1 MKNWLNNGN
10 YFSALALATATLL
23 LLSAIAVPS
32 AQAAFS
38 ISVTGKNADGTS
50 PQQVTDYKWLVQE
63 DNTYDAVKHAGEF
76 NSHDSVSVSIHKSS
90 AKVLATGTGTNPV
103 VNLPSNARYFV
114 SVMAPGYTM
123 TGGPVR
129 PGETSK
135 DLVVYKTPL
144 VAAQIKVLV
153 FHDKSPVNGA
163 PDAEPPLPGFK
174 IILYDQFGQQTQDI
188 FGNPLGTTYNN
199 DNPNSI
205 NFINTMGTGNIISA
219 ATLDSLGFAN
229 VTIPNLGPGKY
240 GVRAIPQDGRPWVQT
255 STIEGT
261 PGIDAWV
268 MAGEPP
274 YYEEAGFFGV
284 HAFIGFVL
292 PTSYCVAAPTDP
304 YCANTMFRTPLNAGE
319 TAGTITGQVV
329 MNRINR
335 PPAQMGLNPGE
346 PVPDAWVSL
355 SDSGASLRQ
364 VYAAKCAADGSFTIP
379 GVPPGTYS
387 LTMWDFPLDQLIDFR
402 TVTVPSTGGTIA
414 LGQVPVFQWFGTY
427 EGSFFNDKNLNGKRD
442 PGEEGIPN
450 QAVGLRYR
458 DGSKYLSNVTD
469 SQGNFSFNEVFPFF
483 KWLVAESDYRRFYPT
498 GATVYVDKGGKN
510 KFTTDP
516 SAPGYLPP
524 SDPNSSLLEIRTDP
538 PGPGTLQE
546 GMLLYFDNSAHIDW
560 GRAPYP
566 VTLPNGITIKNGG
579 ISGVIS
585 YAFTRAAGDPR
596 NATQSTWEPGQGDVA
611 LKLYKVTGF
620 DAATTKPIYDAS
632 KPVATTVSDSW
643 NRWVYGDPSPQ
654 PDTRRNKGL
663 QPNTGML
670 TGCLDTM
677 QDAGLS
683 LSPAG
688 IPLDKYIDCAE
699 TISVWNQIKPAV
711 FDGSYIF
718 TDIEDPSDSTKTIP
732 IPAGQYVVEVVP
744 PLGYEIIK
752 EEDQNFLVSGETY
765 IPSRP
770 QPAIQQP
777 TCVGPDH
784 VVPQFLS
791 FDGVTPA
798 PFAGTTRPLCNMK
811 LVTLDNGQNA
821 AADFRIFTQVSLAA
835 RLMGLV
841 TDDLGLEFR
850 AGNPRLGD
858 KPGASFMP
866 ISIQDFNGHELV
878 RTYTDE
884 WGIFETLVPSGYT
897 TDIPN
902 PTGVSPH
909 IVKIVLNHPGF
920 DYTKPDIWYKANYP
934 TVTWKIDV
942 WPGKITYSD
951 TPIIPIRPNIGAANL
966 DSNPQNGTPATS
978 QVNGPDGGPW
988 IKNNT
993 IDNLLTI
1000 SSFGST
1006 RISNPDPAV
1015 GGVTIRDFGFG
1026 KTIGTVT
1033 LTLTLNNIVT
1043 VLKVQPGSWTNTSI
1057 TVKVPAG
1064 TPAGAYQLDVTRGDN
1079 SKTSINGIT
1088 VHVGVPE
1095 SQVKRVPS
1103 QYSTVQAAIDA
1114 ATPGD
1119 LVLIAPGVYTENLIM
1134 WKPVRLQGSGAAAT
1148 AINAGYFPPEK
1159 QTVWN
1164 SLLAGIFA
1172 SQGTNKTYSTD
1183 PTGNPIPD
1191 FTVDRGSAILVL
1203 GKHDTTNATSSS
1215 LDDFYNMPSRI
1226 DGLQITQAT
1235 LGSGIYVHA
1244 YAHNLQITNNKIFAN
1259 QGTHGGGIRLGTP
1272 TDPVIGTPNYRSS
1285 FNDNIVIAHN
1295 DINSNGGTGFA
1306 IGSGGGIGLYEGS
1319 DNYRISDNFISGNY
1333 AALAGAGIAQ
1343 QGLSNSGWK
1352 TNPDGTFATPLT
1364 PKYGVIERNTIIFNE
1379 AFDEGA
1385 GIFLGGEATLTPTVA
1400 NSVTPGVGNVIIND
1414 NLIQGNKAGNIG
1426 GGISLVRYNG
1436 LDVTNNPLNTDP
1448 TIDTSVPAWHKV
1460 RIYNNMIVNN
1470 ISAGIGGGI
1479 GINDAVNV
1487 DIVNNT
1493 ISNND
1498 TTATGETAFGNV
1510 PFVEGPFALIGK
1522 LTTPQPAG
1530 IGVQPFSGELISKM
1544 DPTIRA
1550 GYQNFSKAPLIANNI
1565 ITGNF
1570 SYYWANPS
1578 INAIATLSP
1587 YVFWD
1592 AGVFGAPASQLTITN
1607 SILTDPSRSVKTDQ
1621 IVPSV
1626 TNKTTDPKF
1635 VQTYRNKIDSFQ
1647 GGATLGN
1654 FITFS
1659 YSPLSLTGN
1668 YHING
1673 NSSAIGS
1680 GSLIPGIDTMGAT
1693 LLTTDFDGDP
1703 RPFRLSKATPDSGA
1717 DEYNNQGDVNND
1729 NKIDFVDVMIVLRQ
1743 VLLDPTA
1750 QDPAI
1755 KVLGDVFPLKNGR
1768 PVGNGVLD
1776 LSDALL
1782 LLQRAAGFIAW

>member
-1 MKNWLNNGN
+1 MKNQLNNGPT
-10 YFSALALATATLL
+10 FSALAAAAMLFLL
-23 LLSAIAVPS
+23 VALVPS
-32 AQAAFS
+32 AQAAFT
-38 ISVTGKNADGTS
+38 INVTGKNADGTS
-50 PQQVTDYKWLVQE
+50 PRQVTDYKWLVQE
-63 DNTYDAVKHAGEF
+63 DNAYDAVGHAGVF
-76 NSHDSVSVSIHKSS
+76 NNHSSISVSIHKSS

-123 TGGPVR
+123 TGGAIR

-135 DLVVYKTPL
+135 ALVVYKTPL

-153 FHDKSPVNGA
+153 FQDNAPVNGA

-188 FGNPLGTTYNN
+188 FGNPLGTTYNPDGSVN
-199 DNPNSI
+199 V
-205 NFINTMGTGNIISA
+205 MGNGNIISA

-274 YYEEAGFFGV
+274 YYTEAGFFGV

-292 PTSYCVAAPTDP
+292 PTSFCSAVPTDP
-304 YCANTMFRTPLNAGE
+304 YCLNAMFRTPLNPGE
-319 TAGTITGQVV
+319 VAGTITGQVV
-329 MNRINR
+329 QNRINR

-346 PVPDAWVSL
+346 PVPDAWISL
-355 SDSGASLRQ
+355 SDSGATLRQ
-364 VYAAKCAADGSFTIP
+364 VYAAKCATDGSFTIN

-387 LTMWDFPLDQLIDFR
+387 LTMWDAPLDQLIDFR
-402 TVTVPSTGGTIA
+402 TVTVPPTGGTVA
-414 LGQVPVFQWFGTY
+414 LGQIPIFQWFGTY
-427 EGSFFNDKNLNGKRD
+427 EGSFFNDKNLNGFRD
-442 PGEEGIPN
+442 PGEEGIAN
-450 QAVGLRYR
+450 QAVGLRFR
-458 DGSKYLSNVTD
+458 DGSIYMGNVTD
-469 SQGNFSFNEVFPFF
+469 SSGNFSFNEVFPFF
-483 KWLVAESDYRRFYPT
+483 KWLIAESDYSRFYPT

-510 KFTTDP
+510 IFTTDP
-516 SAPGYLPP
+516 AAPGYLPP
-524 SDPNSSLLEIRTDP
+524 SDPNSSLLEVRTDP
-538 PGPGTLQE
+538 PGPGTLLE
-546 GMLLYFDNSAHIDW
+546 GMLLYFDNSARIDW

-566 VTLPNGITIKNGG
+566 VTLPGTTTPIRNGG

-596 NATQSTWEPGQGDVA
+596 YGTQSTWEPGQGDVE

-620 DAATTKPIYDAS
+620 DPANGRPIYDAA

-643 NRWVYGDPSPQ
+643 NRWVYGDPTPQ
-654 PDTRRNKGL
+654 PDTRRNKGR
-663 QPNTGML
+663 QPNTGLL

-683 LSPAG
+683 ITPAG

-711 FDGSYIF
+711 FDGGYIF
-718 TDIEDPSDSTKTIP
+718 TDIEDPNDSTKTIP

-752 EEDQNFLVSGETY
+752 EEDQNFLVSGESY

-770 QPAIQQP
+770 QPAIDP
-777 TCVGPDH
+777 PVCIGPDH

-798 PFAGTTRPLCNMK
+798 PFAGTTRPLCNKK
-811 LVTLDNGQNA
+811 LVTLDDGQNA

-841 TDDLGLEFR
+841 TDDLALEFR
-850 AGNPRLGD
+850 PGNPRLGD
-858 KPGASFMP
+858 KPGATFMP

-884 WGIFETLVPSGYT
+884 WGIFETLVPSSFT
-897 TDIPN
+897 TNIPN

-920 DYTKPDIWYKANYP
+920 DITKPDVWYKANYP
-934 TVTWKIDV
+934 TVVWKIDV

-951 TPIIPIRPNIGAANL
+951 TPIIPIRPNIDAANL
-966 DSNPQNGTPATS
+966 DCNPQDGTPAIS
-978 QVNGPDGGPW
+978 QVNGPAGGPW
-988 IKNNT
+988 IENT
-993 IDNLLTI
+993 TADTLLTI

-1015 GGVTIRDFGFG
+1015 GGVIIRDFGFG
-1026 KTIGTVT
+1026 NTRGSVT
-1033 LTLTLNNIVT
+1033 LDGITALE
-1043 VLKVQPGSWTNTSI
+1043 VQPGGWTNTSI

-1064 TPAGAYQLDVTRGDN
+1064 TPAGAYQVDITRGDN
-1079 SKTSINGIT
+1079 FKTSISGIT
-1088 VHVGVPE
+1088 LHVGVPAL
-1095 SQVKRVPS
+1095 QVRRVPS
-1103 QYSTVQAAIDA
+1103 QYTTVQAAIDA
-1114 ATPGD
+1114 ANPGD
-1119 LVLIAPGVYTENLIM
+1119 LILIAPGNYAENLIM
-1134 WKPVRLQGSGAAAT
+1134 WKPVKLQGYGAAAT
-1148 AINAGYFPPEK
+1148 AINAGYFTPEK
-1159 QTVWN
+1159 QTAWTN
-1164 SLLAGIFA
+1164 FINTNL
-1172 SQGTNKTYSTD
+1172 GTVGSKTYSPD
-1183 PTGNPIPD
+1183 PNETTPI
-1191 FTVDRGSAILVL
+1191 FTNDMGSAILVL
-1203 GKHDTTNATSSS
+1203 GRHDTTNSA
-1215 LDDFYNMPSRI
+1215 LDDFYNAPSRI
-1226 DGLQITQAT
+1226 DGLQFTQAT

-1244 YAHNLQITNNKIFAN
+1244 FAHNLQITNNKVYAN
-1259 QGTHGGGIRLGTP
+1259 QGTYGGGIRLGTP
-1272 TDPVIGTPNYRSS
+1272 TIANGTTNYISS
-1285 FNDNIVIAHN
+1285 FNDYVLISHN

-1306 IGSGGGIGLYEGS
+1306 IGSGGGIGLFEGS
-1319 DNYRISDNFISGNY
+1319 DNYRISDSFICGNY
-1333 AALAGAGIAQ
+1333 ATLAGAGIAQ
-1343 QGLSNSGWK
+1343 QGLSNSGWQ
-1352 TNPDGTFATPLT
+1352 TNPDGTVALPRA
-1364 PKYGVIERNTIIFNE
+1364 PKYGVIEHNTIIFNE

-1385 GIFLGGEATLTPTVA
+1385 GIFLGGEVTLTPTVP
-1400 NSVTPGVGNVIIND
+1400 NSVTPGVGNVIING
-1414 NLIQGNKAGNIG
+1414 NLIQGNKAGNGG

-1436 LDVTNNPLNTDP
+1436 LDVQNNSLNISPDP
-1448 TIDTSVPAWHKV
+1448 AFDASIPAWHKAW
-1460 RIYNNMIVNN
+1460 IYNNMIVNN

-1479 GINDAVNV
+1479 GILDAVNV

-1510 PFVEGPFALIGK
+1510 PFVEGPFALIDK
-1522 LTTPQPAG
+1522 VTTPQPAG
-1530 IGVQPFSGELISKM
+1530 IGLQPFSGELISKI
-1544 DPTIRA
+1544 DATLQA
-1550 GYQNFSKAPLIANNI
+1550 GFQDFSRAPLIASNI

-1570 SYYWANPS
+1570 SYYWANPAT
-1578 INAIATLSP
+1578 NTIASLSP
-1587 YVFWD
+1587 YVYWD
-1592 AGVFGAPASQLTITN
+1592 AGVFGAPTAKLKITN
-1607 SILTDPSRSVKTDQ
+1607 SILTDPVAFQVKNDQ
-1621 IVPSV
+1621 IAASV
-1626 TNKTTDPKF
+1626 TNKTTDPQF
-1635 VQTYRNKIDSFQ
+1635 VLSYRNVIDAFQ

-1659 YSPLSLTGN
+1659 YSPLTLTGN
-1668 YHING
+1668 YHIKA
-1673 NSSAIGS
+1673 NSGAIGS
-1680 GSLIPGIDTMGAT
+1680 GSLTAVVDSVGAG
-1693 LLTTDFDGDP
+1693 LIQSDFDGDQ
-1703 RPFRLSKATPDSGA
+1703 RPIRVAKLPDSGA

-1729 NKIDFVDVMIVLRQ
+1729 GQINFVDVMIVLRQ
-1743 VLLDPTA
+1743 VMLAPAA

-1755 KVLGDVFPLKNGR
+1755 KALGDVYPLRFGR
-1768 PVGNGVLD
+1768 PFGDGVLN

-1782 LLQRAAGFIAW
+1782 LLQRAAGFITW

>member
-1 MKNWLNNGN
+1 MKNQLNNGPT
-10 YFSALALATATLL
+10 FSALAAAAMLFLL
-23 LLSAIAVPS
+23 VALVPS
-32 AQAAFS
+32 AQAAFT
-38 ISVTGKNADGTS
+38 INVTGKNADGTS
-50 PQQVTDYKWLVQE
+50 PRQVTDYKWLVQE
-63 DNTYDAVKHAGEF
+63 DNAYDAVGHAGVF
-76 NSHDSVSVSIHKSS
+76 NNHSSISVSIHKSS

-123 TGGPVR
+123 TGGAIR

-135 DLVVYKTPL
+135 ALVVYKTPL

-153 FHDKSPVNGA
+153 FQDNAPVNGA

-188 FGNPLGTTYNN
+188 FGNPLGTTYNPDGSVN
-199 DNPNSI
+199 V
-205 NFINTMGTGNIISA
+205 MGNGNIISA

-274 YYEEAGFFGV
+274 YYTEAGFFGV

-292 PTSYCVAAPTDP
+292 PTSFCSAVPTDP
-304 YCANTMFRTPLNAGE
+304 YCLNALFRTPLNPGE
-319 TAGTITGQVV
+319 VAGTITGQVV
-329 MNRINR
+329 QNRINR

-346 PVPDAWVSL
+346 PVPDAWISL
-355 SDSGASLRQ
+355 SDSGATLRQ
-364 VYAAKCAADGSFTIP
+364 VYAAKCATDGSFTIN

-387 LTMWDFPLDQLIDFR
+387 LTMWDAPLDQLIDFR
-402 TVTVPSTGGTIA
+402 TVTVPPTGGTVA
-414 LGQVPVFQWFGTY
+414 LGQIPIFQWFGTY
-427 EGSFFNDKNLNGKRD
+427 EGSFFNDKNLNGFRD
-442 PGEEGIPN
+442 PGEEGIAN
-450 QAVGLRYR
+450 QAVGLRFR
-458 DGSKYLSNVTD
+458 DGSIYMGNVTD
-469 SQGNFSFNEVFPFF
+469 SSGNFSFNEVFPFF
-483 KWLVAESDYRRFYPT
+483 KWLIAESDYSRFYPT

-510 KFTTDP
+510 IFTTDP
-516 SAPGYLPP
+516 AAPGYLPP
-524 SDPNSSLLEIRTDP
+524 SDPNSSLLEVRTDP
-538 PGPGTLQE
+538 PGPGTLLE
-546 GMLLYFDNSAHIDW
+546 GMLLYFDNSARIDW

-566 VTLPNGITIKNGG
+566 VTLPGTTTPIRNGG

-596 NATQSTWEPGQGDVA
+596 YGTQSTWEPGQGDVE

-620 DAATTKPIYDAS
+620 DPANGRPIYDAA

-643 NRWVYGDPSPQ
+643 NRWVYGDPTPQ
-654 PDTRRNKGL
+654 PDTRRNKGR
-663 QPNTGML
+663 QPNTGLL

-683 LSPAG
+683 ITPAG

-711 FDGSYIF
+711 FDGGYIF
-718 TDIEDPSDSTKTIP
+718 TDIEDPNDSTKTIP

-752 EEDQNFLVSGETY
+752 EEDQNFLVSGESY

-770 QPAIQQP
+770 QPAIDP
-777 TCVGPDH
+777 PVCIGPDH

-798 PFAGTTRPLCNMK
+798 PFAGTTRPLCNKK
-811 LVTLDNGQNA
+811 LVTLDDGQNA

-841 TDDLGLEFR
+841 TDDLALEFR
-850 AGNPRLGD
+850 PGNPRLGD
-858 KPGASFMP
+858 KPGATFMP

-884 WGIFETLVPSGYT
+884 WGIFETLVPSSFT
-897 TDIPN
+897 TNIPN

-920 DYTKPDIWYKANYP
+920 DITKPDVWYKANYP
-934 TVTWKIDV
+934 TVVWKIDV

-951 TPIIPIRPNIGAANL
+951 TPIIPIRPNIDAANL
-966 DSNPQNGTPATS
+966 DCNPQDGTPAIS
-978 QVNGPDGGPW
+978 QVNGPAGGPW
-988 IKNNT
+988 IENT
-993 IDNLLTI
+993 TADTLLTI

-1015 GGVTIRDFGFG
+1015 GGVIIRDFGFG
-1026 KTIGTVT
+1026 NTRGSVT
-1033 LTLTLNNIVT
+1033 LDGITALE
-1043 VLKVQPGSWTNTSI
+1043 VQPGGWTNTSI

-1064 TPAGAYQLDVTRGDN
+1064 TPAGAYQVDVNRGDN
-1079 SKTSINGIT
+1079 FKTSISGIT
-1088 VHVGVPE
+1088 LHVGVPAL
-1095 SQVKRVPS
+1095 QVRRVPS
-1103 QYSTVQAAIDA
+1103 QYTTVQAAIDA
-1114 ATPGD
+1114 ANPGD
-1119 LVLIAPGVYTENLIM
+1119 LILIAPGNYAENLIM
-1134 WKPVRLQGSGAAAT
+1134 WKPVKLQGYGAAAT
-1148 AINAGYFPPEK
+1148 AINAGYFTPEK
-1159 QTVWN
+1159 QTAWTN
-1164 SLLAGIFA
+1164 FINTNL
-1172 SQGTNKTYSTD
+1172 GTVGSKTYSPD
-1183 PTGNPIPD
+1183 PNETTPI
-1191 FTVDRGSAILVL
+1191 FTNDMGSAILVL
-1203 GKHDTTNATSSS
+1203 GRHDTTNSA
-1215 LDDFYNMPSRI
+1215 LDDFYNAPSRI
-1226 DGLQITQAT
+1226 DGLQFTQAT

-1244 YAHNLQITNNKIFAN
+1244 FAHNLQITNNKVYAN
-1259 QGTHGGGIRLGTP
+1259 QGTYGGGIRLGTP
-1272 TDPVIGTPNYRSS
+1272 TIANGTTNYISS
-1285 FNDNIVIAHN
+1285 FNDYVLISHN

-1306 IGSGGGIGLYEGS
+1306 IGSGGGIGLFEGS
-1319 DNYRISDNFISGNY
+1319 DNYRISDSFICGNY
-1333 AALAGAGIAQ
+1333 ATLAGAGIAQ
-1343 QGLSNSGWK
+1343 QGLSNSGWQ
-1352 TNPDGTFATPLT
+1352 TNPDGTVALPRA
-1364 PKYGVIERNTIIFNE
+1364 PKYGVIEHNTIIFNE

-1385 GIFLGGEATLTPTVA
+1385 GIFLGGEVTLTPTVP
-1400 NSVTPGVGNVIIND
+1400 NSVTPGVGNVIING
-1414 NLIQGNKAGNIG
+1414 NLIQGNKAGNGG

-1436 LDVTNNPLNTDP
+1436 LDVQNNSLNISPDP
-1448 TIDTSVPAWHKV
+1448 AFDASIPAWHKAW
-1460 RIYNNMIVNN
+1460 IYNNMIVNN

-1479 GINDAVNV
+1479 GILDAVNV

-1510 PFVEGPFALIGK
+1510 PFVEGPFALIDK
-1522 LTTPQPAG
+1522 VTTPQPAG
-1530 IGVQPFSGELISKM
+1530 IGLQPFSGELISKI
-1544 DPTIRA
+1544 DATLQA
-1550 GYQNFSKAPLIANNI
+1550 GFQDFSRAPLIASNI

-1570 SYYWANPS
+1570 SYYWANPAT
-1578 INAIATLSP
+1578 NTIASLSP
-1587 YVFWD
+1587 YVYWD
-1592 AGVFGAPASQLTITN
+1592 AGVFGAPTAKLKITN
-1607 SILTDPSRSVKTDQ
+1607 SILTDPVAFQVKNDQ
-1621 IVPSV
+1621 IAASV
-1626 TNKTTDPKF
+1626 TNKTTDPQF
-1635 VQTYRNKIDSFQ
+1635 VLSYRNVIDAFQ

-1659 YSPLSLTGN
+1659 YSPLTLTGN
-1668 YHING
+1668 YHIKA
-1673 NSSAIGS
+1673 NSGAIGS
-1680 GSLIPGIDTMGAT
+1680 GSLTAVVDSVGAG
-1693 LLTTDFDGDP
+1693 LIQSDFDGDQ
-1703 RPFRLSKATPDSGA
+1703 RPIRVAKLPDSGA

-1729 NKIDFVDVMIVLRQ
+1729 GQINFVDVMIVLRQ
-1743 VLLDPTA
+1743 VMLAPAA

-1755 KVLGDVFPLKNGR
+1755 KALGDVYPLRFGR
-1768 PVGNGVLD
+1768 PFGDGVLN

-1782 LLQRAAGFIAW
+1782 LLQRAAGFITW